1 MTRKGKFLKNSSV
14 TLLFFLLSSFIAIFS
29 RKIYLEGL
37 GEDALGLN
45 TTIASLMDFISLLEL
60 GLSASAC
67 ASLYGPL
74 ATHNEKQVSEIAWII
89 QYFYRY
95 ISYGVLVVGF
105 VLGVCVPF
113 YIDVSTIPIGEVY
126 CAFTVFVLSVFANY
140 YWGYGRIVFQADQK
154 NFIPVLII
162 NASIIIKNILQMVL
176 TLALHSYLI
185 WLLIEVVF
193 NCLSYL
199 FLKFKFYK
207 NYPYVSSTPLLPFKK
222 LVLNYQNLFVI
233 TKQNSIHSLAGF
245 VSRQSNTLIIAF
257 MLSLSSVTLWGNYCL
272 INSKIS
278 SIYYNVS
285 QNAWAGIGDMIAVEK
300 KEYVMDRFKKYYLL
314 NWLVM
319 GCLNISYLFLI
330 SPLIELWLGRQYVI
344 SSSVVFAL
352 VITNLLAVHSNSCQ
366 AFLAGYRLFGF
377 VWVPIMEAVANII
390 VTIIAIH
397 FWGLSGA
404 AWGGVATGLIC
415 SVWKPVYLFRYGFCQ
430 SMKKYLLFIQKLG
443 LITAATICFVK
454 ISMPFLAAHIKY
466 THFMNFLFLCFVV
479 FMMTVCIMVLL
490 LLMLDSY
497 SRSLVKM
504 CPKYYAKRG

>member
-1 MTRKGKFLKNSSV
+1 M
-14 TLLFFLLSSFIAIFS
+14 
-29 RKIYLEGL
+29 EGL
-37 GEDALGLN
+37 GEDILGLN

-60 GLSASAC
+60 GLGASVC

-74 ATHNEKQVSEIAWII
+74 ASQDKKRVSEIVWIL

-95 ISYGVLVVGF
+95 ISYGVLGIGF
-105 VLGVCVPF
+105 ILGACAPF
-113 YIDVSTIPIGEVY
+113 YMDVSAIPVEEVY
-126 CAFTVFVLSVFANY
+126 CAFAVFVLSVFANY

-154 NFIPVLII
+154 NFVPVLII

-176 TLALHSYLI
+176 TLALHSYLM
-185 WLLIEVVF
+185 WLLIEMVF
-193 NCLSYL
+193 NYSSYL

-207 NYPYVSSTPLLPFKK
+207 NYPYISSIPLLSFKA
-222 LVLNYQNLFVI
+222 LILNYQNLFTI

-285 QNAWAGIGDMIAVEK
+285 QNAWAGIGDMIALEK

-314 NWLVM
+314 NWFVM
-319 GCLNISYLFLI
+319 SCLNISYLFLI
-330 SPLIELWLGRQYVI
+330 SPLIELWLGKQYVI
-344 SSSVVFAL
+344 SDSVVYAL
-352 VITNLLAVHSNSCQ
+352 VVTNLLAVHSNSCQ

-377 VWVPIMEAVANII
+377 VSVPIMEAVANVV

-397 FWGLSGA
+397 FWGLNGA

-430 SMKKYLLFIQKLG
+430 NMKEYLFYALKLFFVTIVTIWFVEM
-443 LITAATICFVK
+443 LI
-454 ISMPFLAAHIKY
+454 PFLVVHIEY
-466 THFMNFLFLCFVV
+466 THFISFLFLCLAV
-479 FMMTVCIMVLL
+479 FMIILGVMSLL
-490 LLMLDSY
+490 LFMLDSY
-497 SRSLVKM
+497 SRMLVKT
-504 CPKYYAKRG
+504 CLK

>member
-1 MTRKGKFLKNSSV
+1 MTRKGKFFKNSSV
-14 TLLFFLLSSFIAIFS
+14 TLLFFLLSSFITIFS

-37 GEDALGLN
+37 GEDVLGLN

-60 GLSASAC
+60 GLGASVC
-67 ASLYGPL
+67 ASLYEPL
-74 ATHNEKQVSEIAWII
+74 ATHNEKQVTKIVWIL

-95 ISYGVLVVGF
+95 ISYGVLGVGF
-105 VLGVCVPF
+105 ILGVCVPF
-113 YIDVSTIPIGEVY
+113 HIDVSTIPVGEVY

-140 YWGYGRIVFQADQK
+140 YWGYSRIVFQADQK

-162 NASIIIKNILQMVL
+162 NSSIIIKNILQMVL
-176 TLALHSYLI
+176 TLALHSYLM
-185 WLLIEVVF
+185 WLLIEIVF

-199 FLKFKFYK
+199 FLKFIFYK
-207 NYPYVSSTPLLPFKK
+207 NYPYVSSIPLLPFKQ
-222 LVLNYQNLFVI
+222 LVLNYQNLFTI

-314 NWLVM
+314 NWFVM
-319 GCLNISYLFLI
+319 ACLNVSFLFLI
-330 SPLIELWLGRQYVI
+330 SPLIELWLGQQYVI
-344 SSSVVFAL
+344 SDSVVYAL

-377 VWVPIMEAVANII
+377 VSVPIMEAVANVI
-390 VTIIAIH
+390 VTIVAIH

-415 SVWKPVYLFRYGFCQ
+415 SVWKPIYLFWYGFCQ
-430 SMKKYLLFIQKLG
+430 SMKGYLFYLIKLVF
-443 LITAATICFVK
+443 ITATTICLVK
-454 ISMPFLAAHIKY
+454 ILMPFFMLHIEY
-466 THFMNFLFLCFVV
+466 THFTNFLFLCFVV
-479 FMMTVCIMVLL
+479 FMMTLGVMILL
-490 LLMLDSY
+490 LLILDPY
-497 SRSLVKM
+497 SRSLVKT
-504 CPKYYAKRG
+504 CLKGKIWED